1 MAFTSLS
8 LPDFCKRNWKWEKPV
23 FISPPNEIH
32 KNWVL
37 FPEKINGRYAILHSI
52 SPTVLVDYVD
62 DLKEFDG
69 TKFINSYYY
78 ARSGRKEEWDN
89 WVRGAGPTPIKT
101 KHGWL
106 VLYSHIQNYF
116 APPAVFGIEA
126 FLLDLKDPSKI
137 IARTDGPLLFSHAEY
152 YEKYGAVPNIIFPSG
167 AFSRDGKLHLY
178 YGAAD
183 TVCALATG
191 KMDELVKELMLKR
204 LQMSGLE
211 RYRKNPIIIPNSAH
225 AWESKATLNTAA
237 IYLIK

>member
-1 MAFTSLS
+1 MEQNLLMS
-8 LPDFCKRNWKWEKPV
+8 
-23 FISPPNEIH
+23 
-32 KNWVL
+32 VL
-37 FPEKINGRYAILHSI
+37 LRALQE
-52 SPTVLVDYVD
+52 
-62 DLKEFDG
+62 E
-69 TKFINSYYY
+69 
-78 ARSGRKEEWDN
+78 KEEWDN
-89 WVRGAGPTPIKT
+89 WVRRWPEPTPNKT

-137 IARTDGPLLFSHAEY
+137 IARTDGPLLFHTLSKY

-237 IYLIK
+237 IYLDKNSASFVSRNVGRKHFSPRICLRVPMDLSLKSAFLSPHIFRAKILKKRSAGRELGM